1 MLKIASL
8 SKYFLYISF
17 YGYVLLA
24 TFSSLTFFPF
34 YLFIWTI
41 VLAIHLL
48 LQGGLVEVGE
58 TLIDMSWKQSKKIRK
73 QKWKRKYSQNTQY
86 LRENS
91 KVLKHATPTKQSTVK
106 LRFHFTCQ
114 IIRWCRKNEWQWR
127 KTLAKINRMLRNN
140 PLDKYILSSE

>member
-1 MLKIASL
+1 M
-8 SKYFLYISF
+8 
-17 YGYVLLA
+17 
-24 TFSSLTFFPF
+24 
-34 YLFIWTI
+34 
-41 VLAIHLL
+41 LAIHLS

-140 PLDKYILSSE
+140 PLDKYILSSEQCVLSIHYTIRMHGHIKNDRTYYNDHIKLIEMKDRLSL